1 MRGVG
6 GDIMAEFCFD
16 CFKEMM
22 ETEDKQWQ
30 YVLTDEPELCEGC
43 GRYKRVVVRER
54 FLSQLKK
61 VLFPKRKKKIK

>member
-1 MRGVG
+1 
-6 GDIMAEFCFD
+6 MAEFCFD

-43 GRYKRVVVRER
+43 GLYKKVVVKEK
-54 FLSQLKK
+54 FLSRLKK
-61 VLFPKRKKKIK
+61 VLFPKGKKKIK

>member
-1 MRGVG
+1 
-6 GDIMAEFCFD
+6 MAEFCFD

-30 YVLTDEPELCEGC
+30 YVLTDDLELCEGC